1 MNTKNH
7 AGIGMTSQRTR
18 DRLITR
24 LEEKGIKNVRVL
36 EAMRMTPRHLF
47 VDEALA
53 SRAYE
58 DTALPIGHKQT
69 ISQPYVVARMTEAI
83 LKDGIPEKVLE
94 VGTGSG
100 YQAAILAAIVKE
112 VYTVERIEPL
122 YQQARRRAME
132 MGLRN
137 IRFKLS
143 DGSWGWESYA
153 PFDAIVVT
161 AAPKEIPQALI
172 DQLDVNGR
180 LVIPVGKTSEVQ
192 DLLLLHKTSEGLK
205 QVRLDLVSFVPL
217 IQGGV

>member
-1 MNTKNH
+1 VNSKLQ

-18 DRLITR
+18 DRLIAR
-24 LEEKGIKNVRVL
+24 LEEKGIRNEQVL

-83 LKDGIPEKVLE
+83 IKDGVPKKVLE

-100 YQAAILAAIVKE
+100 YQGAILAAIIKD
-112 VYTVERIEPL
+112 VYTVERVEPL

-132 MGLRN
+132 MGMRN

-143 DGSWGWESYA
+143 DGAWGWESYA
-153 PFDAIVVT
+153 PYDAIVVT
-161 AAPKEIPQALI
+161 AAPKEIPEALI
-172 DQLDVNGR
+172 EQLAENGR
-180 LVIPVGKTSEVQ
+180 LVIPVGKTSEIQ
-192 DLLLLHKTSEGLK
+192 DLLLLHKTKDGIQKEH
-205 QVRLDLVSFVPL
+205 LDAVSFVPL
-217 IQGGV
+217 VQGSV

>member
-1 MNTKNH
+1 MNTKHH

-18 DRLITR
+18 DRLIAR
-24 LEEKGIKNVRVL
+24 LEEKGIRNERVL

-83 LKDGIPEKVLE
+83 IKDGIPEKVLE

-100 YQAAILAAIVKE
+100 YQSAILAALIKD
-112 VYTVERIEPL
+112 VYTVERVEPL
-122 YQQARRRAME
+122 YLQARRRAME
-132 MGLRN
+132 LGLRN
-137 IRFKLS
+137 IRFKLT
-143 DGSWGWESYA
+143 DGAWGWESYA
-153 PFDAIVVT
+153 PYDAIVVT

-172 DQLDVNGR
+172 EQLGENGR

-192 DLLLLHKTSEGLK
+192 DLLLLHKTK
-205 QVRLDLVSFVPL
+205 QGIKQERLDAVSFVPL
-217 IQGGV
+217 IQGSV

>member
-1 MNTKNH
+1 MNSKLH

-18 DRLITR
+18 DRLVTR
-24 LEEKGIKNVRVL
+24 LEEKGIQNDRVL

-83 LKDGIPEKVLE
+83 LKDGIPNKVLE

-100 YQAAILAAIVKE
+100 YQGAILAALIKE
-112 VYTVERIEPL
+112 VYTVERVEPL

-132 MGLRN
+132 LGMRN

-143 DGSWGWESYA
+143 DGAWGWESYA
-153 PFDAIVVT
+153 PYDAIIVT
-161 AAPKEIPQALI
+161 AAPKEIPDSLI
-172 DQLDVNGR
+172 EQLGENGR

-192 DLLLLHKTSEGLK
+192 DLLLLHKTKDGILK
-205 QVRLDLVSFVPL
+205 ERLGGVSFVPL
-217 IQGGV
+217 IQGSV

>member
-1 MNTKNH
+1 MNSKLH

-18 DRLITR
+18 DRLVTR
-24 LEEKGIKNVRVL
+24 LEEKGIRNNRVL
-36 EAMRMTPRHLF
+36 EAIRMTPRHLF

-83 LKDGIPEKVLE
+83 IKDGIPNKVLE

-100 YQAAILAAIVKE
+100 YQSAILAALIKD
-112 VYTVERIEPL
+112 VYTVERVEPL

-132 MGLRN
+132 LGLRN
-137 IRFKLS
+137 IRFKLT
-143 DGSWGWESYA
+143 DGAWGWESYA
-153 PFDAIVVT
+153 PYDAIVVT
-161 AAPKEIPQALI
+161 AAPKEIPEALI
-172 DQLDVNGR
+172 EQLGENGR

-192 DLLLLHKTSEGLK
+192 DLLLLHKTKDGIK
-205 QVRLDLVSFVPL
+205 QELLDVVSFVPL
-217 IQGGV
+217 IQGSI